1 MTDMKVEN
9 RNTNRSASENDK
21 QHKKSFAIETE
32 AFNSPDHTLA
42 RLNSSRQG
50 LTTADALERL
60 DDYGRNEVARESV
73 PPFFIQLLQAFNN
86 PFIYVLM
93 ALAAKR

>member
-1 MTDMKVEN
+1 MTDMKIEN
-9 RNTNRSASENDK
+9 RKVNRSASENDK

-50 LTTADALERL
+50 LTTM
-60 DDYGRNEVARESV
+60 N
-73 PPFFIQLLQAFNN
+73 Q
-86 PFIYVLM
+86 
-93 ALAAKR
+93 

>member
-50 LTTADALERL
+50 LTTADA
-60 DDYGRNEVARESV
+60 
-73 PPFFIQLLQAFNN
+73 
-86 PFIYVLM
+86 
-93 ALAAKR
+93 